1 MVRAVNEVGLKA
13 KLDILFSA
21 SHNVVGHDLDQFKT
35 DAKQTI
41 LWPAKYATGSAIYP
55 YTIAKE

>member
-1 MVRAVNEVGLKA
+1 
-13 KLDILFSA
+13 
-21 SHNVVGHDLDQFKT
+21 VGHDLDQFKT

-41 LWPAKYATGSAIYP
+41 LWPARYATGSAIHP